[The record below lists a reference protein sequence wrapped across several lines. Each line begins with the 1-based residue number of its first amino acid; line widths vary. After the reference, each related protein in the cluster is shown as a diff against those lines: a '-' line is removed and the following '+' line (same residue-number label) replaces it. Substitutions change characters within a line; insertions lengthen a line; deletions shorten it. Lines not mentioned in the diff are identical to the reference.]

1 MRAERMS
8 EERGQYMSSGEVER
22 KNPNEMV
29 NKELLE
35 AYSHYNRI
43 YQRSPEEQDYI
54 ALLRRELL
62 SRMEKE

>member
-1 MRAERMS
+1 MEKKLKS
-8 EERGQYMSSGEVER
+8 PS
-22 KNPNEMV
+22 EMV

-43 YQRSPEEQDYI
+43 YQLSPEEQDYV

-62 SRMEKE
+62 NRMEKE

>member
-1 MRAERMS
+1 MS

-43 YQRSPEEQDYI
+43 YQRSPEEQDYV

-62 SRMEKE
+62 NRMEKE